1 MPLGY
6 FFGWVGTA
14 VYIAYFAVTLFYAF
28 KLEKYKKKFDIH
40 TYKEIVAFSEGKE
53 LDEIEK
59 AREEGK
65 RPYQTALSAVIG
77 AVLAIAAA
85 FVIFGIIKLVAGN

>member
-1 MPLGY
+1 M
-6 FFGWVGTA
+6 
-14 VYIAYFAVTLFYAF
+14 TLFYAF
-28 KLEKYKKKFDIH
+28 KVEKYKKKFDVH

-59 AREEGK
+59 AKEEGK

-77 AVLAIAAA
+77 AVLAVVAALVIA
-85 FVIFGIIKLVAGN
+85 GIIKLIMGNI